1 MNKQP
6 MSNKIMFINPNY
18 FVIFIV
24 RQFLN
29 PDLSFPHIKLVPSI
43 KCIRILVIPKRLQQ
57 TILSL

>member
-29 PDLSFPHIKLVPSI
+29 PDLSIPHIKLVPSI
-43 KCIRILVIPKRLQQ
+43 KRIRILVIPKRLQQ